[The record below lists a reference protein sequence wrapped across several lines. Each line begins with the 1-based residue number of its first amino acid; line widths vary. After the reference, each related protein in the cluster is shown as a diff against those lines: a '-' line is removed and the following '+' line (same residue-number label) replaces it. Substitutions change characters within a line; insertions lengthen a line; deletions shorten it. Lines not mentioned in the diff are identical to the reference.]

1 MKAPAYIPG
10 AAIPTRDPDPPSQ
23 PLLVGVFPNTIASCS
38 GKANSRRIPPFA
50 GSALLHLSTA
60 LRLLNQ
66 LLAGGRFE
74 ILVNDLSAVTA
85 VALVGQ

>member
-1 MKAPAYIPG
+1 
-10 AAIPTRDPDPPSQ
+10 
-23 PLLVGVFPNTIASCS
+23 V
-38 GKANSRRIPPFA
+38 
-50 GSALLHLSTA
+50 LLHLSTA

-74 ILVNDLSAVTA
+74 ILVNDLSAVTG